1 MLQKLLRKKT
11 VCIRQLFILF
21 LVLALTGLVPASDF
35 ACAHLIE
42 NNPSSC
48 TDNVFL
54 YRDRKMPEDSH
65 TTWKVL
71 CSTPETKATIPEAMV
86 TMPEIIVT
94 TPEAMVT
101 TSEAMVT
108 MPEVLITTPEIPVTL
123 SVGKQQSLHIG
134 RFFSNFQ
141 NTLRKVRTPVRLL
154 SLPLL
159 SHLFSIF
166 MSLCFLLFSVFMLQV
181 KQRLSIILYIHHQDG
196 QKGLSVLS

>member
-21 LVLALTGLVPASDF
+21 LILALTGLVPASDF

-48 TDNVFL
+48 TDNMFL

-65 TTWKVL
+65 TTWKVF
-71 CSTPETKATIPEAMV
+71 CS
-86 TMPEIIVT
+86 
-94 TPEAMVT
+94 

>member
-1 MLQKLLRKKT
+1 MLQKLLRKKP
-11 VCIRQLFILF
+11 VCFRQLFILF
-21 LVLALTGLVPASDF
+21 LILGLTGLVPASDF

-65 TTWKVL
+65 TTWKVF
-71 CSTPETKATIPEAMV
+71 CS
-86 TMPEIIVT
+86 
-94 TPEAMVT
+94 

>member
-21 LVLALTGLVPASDF
+21 LILALTGLVPASDF

-65 TTWKVL
+65 TTWKDL
-71 CSTPETKATIPEAMV
+71 CSTPETKATITEAMM
-86 TMPEIIVT
+86 TTSEAIVT
-94 TPEAMVT
+94 TPEAI
-101 TSEAMVT
+101 VT

>member
-1 MLQKLLRKKT
+1 MLQKLLRKNT

-21 LVLALTGLVPASDF
+21 LILALTGLVPASDF

-48 TDNVFL
+48 TDNMFL

-65 TTWKVL
+65 PTWKVL
-71 CSTPETKATIPEAMV
+71 CSTPE
-86 TMPEIIVT
+86 
-94 TPEAMVT
+94 AMVT
-101 TSEAMVT
+101 TPEAMVT

>member
-21 LVLALTGLVPASDF
+21 LILALTGLVPASDF

-48 TDNVFL
+48 TDNMFL
-54 YRDRKMPEDSH
+54 YRDRKMPKDSH
-65 TTWKVL
+65 TTWIVL
-71 CSTPETKATIPEAMV
+71 CSTP
-86 TMPEIIVT
+86 
-94 TPEAMVT
+94 
-101 TSEAMVT
+101 EAMVT

>member
-21 LVLALTGLVPASDF
+21 LILALTGLVPASDF

-71 CSTPETKATIPEAMV
+71 CSTPEAMVTTPEAM
-86 TMPEIIVT
+86 TTTPEVIVT

>member
-21 LVLALTGLVPASDF
+21 LILALTGLVPASDF

-65 TTWKVL
+65 TTWKDL
-71 CSTPETKATIPEAMV
+71 CSTPETKATITEAMMTTPEA
-86 TMPEIIVT
+86 IVT
-94 TPEAMVT
+94 TP
-101 TSEAMVT
+101 EAMVT
-108 MPEVLITTPEIPVTL
+108 MPEVLITTPEIPITL
-123 SVGKQQSLHIG
+123 SVGKQQSLYIG

>member
-21 LVLALTGLVPASDF
+21 LILALTGLVPASDF

-94 TPEAMVT
+94 TP
-101 TSEAMVT
+101 EAMVT

>member
-65 TTWKVL
+65 TTWKDL
-71 CSTPETKATIPEAMV
+71 CSTPETQVTIP
-86 TMPEIIVT
+86 
-94 TPEAMVT
+94 
-101 TSEAMVT
+101 EAMVT

>member
-21 LVLALTGLVPASDF
+21 LILALTGLVPASDF

-54 YRDRKMPEDSH
+54 YRDPKMPEDSH

-71 CSTPETKATIPEAMV
+71 CSTPETKVTIPEAMV
-86 TMPEIIVT
+86 TTPEAIVT
-94 TPEAMVT
+94 TP
-101 TSEAMVT
+101 EAMVT

>member
-21 LVLALTGLVPASDF
+21 LILALTGLVPASDF

-65 TTWKVL
+65 TTWKVF
-71 CSTPETKATIPEAMV
+71 CSTPETKVTIPEAMV
-86 TMPEIIVT
+86 TTPEAIVT
-94 TPEAMVT
+94 TP
-101 TSEAMVT
+101 EAMVT

>member
-21 LVLALTGLVPASDF
+21 LILALTGLVPASDF

-71 CSTPETKATIPEAMV
+71 CSTPEAMATIPEAM
-86 TMPEIIVT
+86 TTTPEVIVT

-108 MPEVLITTPEIPVTL
+108 MPEVLITPPEIPVTL

>member
-65 TTWKVL
+65 TTWKVF
-71 CSTPETKATIPEAMV
+71 CSTP
-86 TMPEIIVT
+86 
-94 TPEAMVT
+94 
-101 TSEAMVT
+101 EAMVT

-196 QKGLSVLS
+196 QKGMSVLS

>member
-21 LVLALTGLVPASDF
+21 LILALTGLVPASDF

-71 CSTPETKATIPEAMV
+71 CSTPETKVTIPEAMV
-86 TMPEIIVT
+86 TTPEAIVT
-94 TPEAMVT
+94 TP
-101 TSEAMVT
+101 EAMVT